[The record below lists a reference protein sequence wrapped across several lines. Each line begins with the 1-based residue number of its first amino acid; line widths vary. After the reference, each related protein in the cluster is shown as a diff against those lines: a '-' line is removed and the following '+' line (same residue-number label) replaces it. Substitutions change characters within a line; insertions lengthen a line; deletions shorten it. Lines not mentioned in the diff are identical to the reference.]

1 MRRKRPAGA
10 FAHVVGRLPGA
21 RRPTPWRPLLA
32 LLATF
37 QASGVPG
44 CARRQ
49 RSRRSSR
56 PEIGADRRERRRPGA
71 NGCARR
77 ARLPTIHASRLRRL
91 PTIQIL
97 QIIHGATYVC
107 ARLRTS
113 AAFQAAELS
122 GDRRRSAECRR
133 PGANGCGLLQRND
146 KRDKQKNGGDDVG
159 DDIPP
164 VPGTDAARRVAS
176 GTPGEKPEKIVSIA
190 HREDITKS
198 AAERQACL
206 NFFSNTP
213 LRTVG
218 GIWYHSCAGSAGAGP
233 RHPTMARE
241 Q

>member
-49 RSRRSSR
+49 LARRSSW
-56 PEIGADRRERRRPGA
+56 PEIGADRREHRRPGA

-107 ARLRTS
+107 ARRSSVRRSRLRTS
-113 AAFQAAELS
+113 AAGAPVELS
-122 GDRRRSAECRR
+122 GDWRGSARTS
-133 PGANGCGLLQRND
+133 
-146 KRDKQKNGGDDVG
+146 
-159 DDIPP
+159 PP
-164 VPGTDAARRVAS
+164 W
-176 GTPGEKPEKIVSIA
+176 GE
-190 HREDITKS
+190 R
-198 AAERQACL
+198 
-206 NFFSNTP
+206 
-213 LRTVG
+213 LRTVRTVADDTRLTAAEIADNSDTSNNSRCYLCMCPAAHVGSVPG
-218 GIWYHSCAGSAGAGP
+218 GRAVRRSSQIGGMSPPWGERLRLVTA
-233 RHPTMARE
+233 